1 VCNSSQFIYINVGL
15 KQITSWSSSLFQVS
29 GARETKAADC
39 QSAWAFGWSTI
50 NGIHHCHNSN
60 GKSYHPFFT
69 VLPPF
74 LLFWQHLF
82 FLTIVIACW
91 HPESCLLLYVWTPM
105 RNINYVVGYI
115 HSLIRSQ
122 EKQFCLDMRLWN
134 KYGASCRWGVSL
146 ILLVGVCF
154 LRWWQLASHQD
165 STHP

>member
-1 VCNSSQFIYINVGL
+1 MCNSSQLIYINVGW

-69 VLPPF
+69 LLPPF
-74 LLFWQHLF
+74 LLFWL
-82 FLTIVIACW
+82 
-91 HPESCLLLYVWTPM
+91 ESCLLLYVWTPM

-146 ILLVGVCF
+146 ILLVGACF